1 MPTESYSLRNSLVCF
16 PPLTSLSLRPPSQL
30 TQVLSLVAYPSIAYG
45 VALCLWRTKL
55 NASLVSGLVVCLSTS
70 TTASTH
76 VVFTN
81 PAGGNEAL
89 ALVNAVIGNV
99 IGIFLTPAWIKA
111 FVSDHTGGTAS
122 VPYATV
128 IKQLVITVVA
138 PLIAGNC
145 LQHYCPTAVAAVSKR
160 VNLSKLSSLM
170 ILLLVWATFSN
181 TFAKHV
187 TADGGS
193 VVAIVALTLG
203 FYCLFTAFALWLP
216 ISCAF
221 ARRHLQA
228 SEADAIA
235 MAMCAGTK
243 TVALG
248 IPIITA
254 VFAHN
259 PQQGIISL
267 PLIIYHAEQ
276 ILLGNLLTKP
286 LKRWVRRCEARRE
299 ADGGGQGAPGAG
311 AQAVANGVA
320 MEEGAGQGGQQRDG
334 AEVNGAA
341 GDSGG

>member
-1 MPTESYSLRNSLVCF
+1 M
-16 PPLTSLSLRPPSQL
+16 
-30 TQVLSLVAYPSIAYG
+30 AYPAIAYG
-45 VALCLWRTKL
+45 VALGLWRTSL

-70 TTASTH
+70 TTASTN
-76 VVFTN
+76 VVFTKQ
-81 PAGGNEAL
+81 AGGNEAL
-89 ALVNAVIGNV
+89 ALVNAVVGNV

-111 FVSDHTGGTAS
+111 FVSDHTGGTAP

-145 LQHYCPTAVAAVSKR
+145 LQHYCPRAVAAMSKR
-160 VNLSKLSSLM
+160 VNLGKLSSLM
-170 ILLLVWATFSN
+170 ILFLVWATFSN

-203 FYCLFTAFALWLP
+203 FYCTFTALALWLP
-216 ISCAF
+216 ISCPF
-221 ARRHLQA
+221 ARRHLRA
-228 SEADAIA
+228 SEADAVA

-286 LKRWVRRCEARRE
+286 LKRWVRRCQARDGAGQGNGAEAGGAAVPNGAATIE
-299 ADGGGQGAPGAG
+299 EGGGQGEQGQGIGVDGAG
-311 AQAVANGVA
+311 GDR
-320 MEEGAGQGGQQRDG
+320 GG
-334 AEVNGAA
+334 
-341 GDSGG
+341 

>member
-1 MPTESYSLRNSLVCF
+1 M
-16 PPLTSLSLRPPSQL
+16 
-30 TQVLSLVAYPSIAYG
+30 AYPSIAYG
-45 VALCLWRTKL
+45 VALGLWRTKL

-70 TTASTH
+70 TTASTN
-76 VVFTN
+76 VVFTKQ
-81 PAGGNEAL
+81 AGGNEAL

-111 FVSDHTGGTAS
+111 FVSDHTGGTAP

-145 LQHYCPTAVAAVSKR
+145 LQHFCPTAVAAVSKR

-170 ILLLVWATFSN
+170 ILFLVWATFSN

-221 ARRHLQA
+221 ARRHLKA
-228 SEADAIA
+228 SEADAVA

-286 LKRWVRRCEARRE
+286 LKRWVRRCEARRVAE
-299 ADGGGQGAPGAG
+299 GGGLGAEAVTNGA
-311 AQAVANGVA
+311 A
-320 MEEGAGQGGQQRDG
+320 MEEGAGQGNAQQGPAANGTAGDGG
-334 AEVNGAA
+334 AE
-341 GDSGG
+341 